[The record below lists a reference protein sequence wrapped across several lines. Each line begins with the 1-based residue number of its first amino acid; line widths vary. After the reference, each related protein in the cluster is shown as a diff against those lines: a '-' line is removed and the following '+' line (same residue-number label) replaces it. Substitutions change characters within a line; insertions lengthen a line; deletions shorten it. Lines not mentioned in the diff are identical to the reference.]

1 MLFDFKRYSHRTS
14 AHRQTH
20 RREIGWYHLTLMIF
34 DSGFFAAKYFDM
46 NFHRTNTT
54 DFLATYLSAA
64 LLGMIFSFSTF
75 AQNPPAPR
83 DDAPTPQQTPA
94 ARNEFQDIAQL
105 PLAERIP
112 ALMALTRDADAE
124 KRARAR
130 ELLVVTRARL
140 GDERLVAG
148 DVREGVEQF
157 RRALAD
163 APAPIPERLFM
174 EVVARFPANLYLR
187 GEQAAALDIARE
199 IERRASDN
207 PARLLTLATFH
218 LSIESPDE
226 AARLALAATRLKP
239 DDATAYI
246 ALGAAERLRLQ
257 LDPSIAAYRKALEL
271 ATAAQTT
278 QADAQPNAQP
288 NVQPN
293 VQASARRSLADV
305 LRASGA
311 AEEALALYRALL
323 DADATDALARTGVV
337 LALFDA
343 GKREEAERELAVALA
358 PSNGSAQSAPVVEE
372 SSQSSQSAQAA
383 PPASTAPLALLVGAA
398 YWYAT
403 QAEGKRALELAD
415 LAVAAEPRYTWAHIA
430 RARALLVL
438 RRPAEAELTLRA
450 ARAYG
455 DFPTLTYELAGA
467 LVALGLYDEAAAE
480 LARHF
485 RLVADKQIAANLAG
499 RTPTQAADFNSL
511 LAPERRAAIL
521 QPRAAA
527 SSTEDDTL
535 RRLLIINTAL
545 DPDLSPAVTRARV
558 SAKSKTRFATRA
570 AANAAQLT
578 DTDLFDAADAFAT
591 GDDDMRFFRQLYILE
606 RLLDESTRLAR
617 SPVADKYDRLLAIA
631 EAMPA
636 RLDAALAAPA
646 AAHATLAAEL
656 RDPRRRQLAAGA
668 APPAAPVVETRKLS
682 VILRGRVEIVAGRL
696 LLNAG
701 RAEEAG
707 MRLQRAV
714 SILPPATEW
723 RRTAHYYLG
732 GALEA
737 TGKKPEALDAYI
749 QSYDSQRPNNLRR
762 LVIETIYR
770 QVNGSLD
777 GLDAKLQN
785 AGR

>member
-1 MLFDFKRYSHRTS
+1 MQF

-20 RREIGWYHLTLMIF
+20 RREVGWYHLPLTFF
-34 DSGFFAAKYFDM
+34 DSGFFAATYFDM
-46 NFHRTNTT
+46 NFHRMNIT
-54 DFLATYLSAA
+54 DFLATSLSAV
-64 LLGMIFSFSTF
+64 LPGIIFSLSIF
-75 AQNPPAPR
+75 AQEPPATR
-83 DDAPTPQQTPA
+83 DDVQPSQQIPAAQDTPV

-112 ALMALTRDADAE
+112 ALIALTRDADAE
-124 KRARAR
+124 KSTRAR

-148 DVREGVEQF
+148 DAREGVEQF

-163 APAPIPERLFM
+163 APAPIPERLFI
-174 EVVARFPANLYLR
+174 EVIARFPANLYLR

-226 AARLALAATRLKP
+226 AARLAVAAARLKP
-239 DDATAYI
+239 DDATSYL

-278 QADAQPNAQP
+278 QADTQP

-293 VQASARRSLADV
+293 ARRNLADV

-311 AEEALALYRALL
+311 AEEALALYRTQL

-343 GKREEAERELAVALA
+343 GKREEAERELAIALA
-358 PSNGSAQSAPVVEE
+358 PSNGSAQSAPVVGE
-372 SSQSSQSAQAA
+372 SSQPAQAA
-383 PPASTAPLALLVGAA
+383 SPASTTPLALLVGAA

-403 QAEGKRALELAD
+403 QTEGARALALAD

-430 RARALLVL
+430 RARALLTL
-438 RRPAEAELTLRA
+438 RRPAKAELTLRA

-499 RTPTQAADFNSL
+499 RTPAQAADFNSL

-527 SSTEDDTL
+527 SSTEDDKL
-535 RRLLIINTAL
+535 RQLLIIYTAL
-545 DPDLSPAVTRARV
+545 DPDLSPVIATRARI
-558 SAKSKTRFATRA
+558 SAKSKTRPATRTA
-570 AANAAQLT
+570 TSTPQLT
-578 DTDLFDAADAFAT
+578 DTDLFDAADAFAS
-591 GDDDMRFFRQLYILE
+591 GDDDMRFFRQLYVLE

-617 SPVADKYDRLLAIA
+617 SPIADKHDRLLLIA

-646 AAHATLAAEL
+646 APHATLAAEL
-656 RDPRRRQLAAGA
+656 RDPRRRSIADGI
-668 APPAAPVVETRKLS
+668 APPAAPAVETRKLA
-682 VILRGRVEIVAGRL
+682 VILRGRVEVAAGRL

-707 MRLQRAV
+707 VRLQRAV

-732 GALEA
+732 GALETA
-737 TGKKPEALDAYI
+737 GKKPEALDAYI

-777 GLDAKLQN
+777 GLDTKLQN